1 MIRRPPRS
9 TLFPYTTLFRSR
21 AQEKRRMNG
30 PKKKCRH
37 QPDDVRRET
46 ASLFIETTVGSS
58 FRHSLRRFR
67 SKQVGDSLADVKSEF
82 TDGRLRENWLRW
94 WCNGRQKARSIVRD
108 QVSMRAPTPYH
119 TRRSRFTSDR
129 FS

>member
-1 MIRRPPRS
+1 MASSLLPVSPGAYVLQDPRDRNAICHEFAWIR
-9 TLFPYTTLFRSR
+9 R

-82 TDGRLRENWLRW
+82 TDGRLRENKLRW
-94 WCNGRQKARSIVRD
+94 WCGGRQEARSIVRD
-108 QVSMRAPTPYH
+108 QVSM
-119 TRRSRFTSDR
+119 
-129 FS
+129 